1 MVQKVAIPLH
11 SLLRNSDAMAAATAM
26 IEKRKKFF
34 AYLASAVTRS
44 SHQNIPL
51 FYIIYCLGHLSH
63 CGIGFNNTL

>member
-26 IEKRKKFF
+26 IEKGKSFCISCIRGDALIAPKHP
-34 AYLASAVTRS
+34 V
-44 SHQNIPL
+44 I

-63 CGIGFNNTL
+63 RGIGFSNTL